1 MTPVLREEELLAY
14 CDSVE
19 DQFEQATHSL
29 KGMCAMIEKN
39 KDAYSDTIKGH
50 VVSSA

>member
-1 MTPVLREEELLAY
+1 MTLIRSEEELFAY

-19 DQFEQATHSL
+19 DLFERATHSL

-39 KDAYSDTIKGH
+39 KDAYSDTIKGR